1 MSILPWEN
9 AIYSDIVE
17 RRKPIIIKMS
27 MKKWETA
34 TWCITRILSE
44 ISTLK
49 ENDEV
54 LSVHFTNGNDD
65 VVIASNNGRMIRF
78 NENEIRVMGRTASG
92 VKGIELSN
100 DCFCVG
106 SEIAKEGQ
114 DILVVT
120 EKGYG
125 KRTDVNEY
133 RLTHRGSKGV
143 KTLNI
148 TDKNGTIV
156 AFKTVT
162 DDKDLMIITD
172 QGIVIRI
179 SADKVSRMSRVTQG
193 VRLINLKENQKVTTI
208 ATTKDENEE
217 ENTEE
222 TVE

>member
-1 MSILPWEN
+1 MTIEEASEKYCI
-9 AIYSDIVE
+9 
-17 RRKPIIIKMS
+17 PIKI
-27 MKKWETA
+27 
-34 TWCITRILSE
+34 
-44 ISTLK
+44 LK
-49 ENDEV
+49 EYESIE
-54 LSVHFTNGNDD
+54 LCK
-65 VVIASNNGRMIRF
+65 
-78 NENEIRVMGRTASG
+78 NEIRVMGRTARG

-133 RLTHRGSKGV
+133 RLTDRGSKGV

-193 VRLINLKENQKVTTI
+193 VRLMNLREGQKV
-208 ATTKDENEE
+208 ATVSVVEKEE
-217 ENTEE
+217 ENTNENEATSNDTSEKE
-222 TVE
+222 TKEASE

>member
-1 MSILPWEN
+1 MVITTKNGLIKRTDVHEFEN
-9 AIYSDIVE
+9 IRKNGKIAI
-17 RRKPIIIKMS
+17 
-27 MKKWETA
+27 
-34 TWCITRILSE
+34 
-44 ISTLK
+44 TLK

-54 LSVHFTNGNDD
+54 LSVHFTNGNED

-92 VKGIELSN
+92 VKGIELTDN
-100 DCFCVG
+100 CFCVG

-114 DILVVT
+114 DVLVVT

-125 KRTDVNEY
+125 KRTDINEY

-162 DDKDLMIITD
+162 EDKDLMIITD

-179 SADKVSRMSRVTQG
+179 SLDKVSKMSRVTQG
-193 VRLINLKENQKVTTI
+193 VRLMNLRENQKVSTVSIVEKEESESTP
-208 ATTKDENEE
+208 E
-217 ENTEE
+217 ENIDESFEIKEE
-222 TVE
+222 KEIEK